1 MCLDFIYVFHS
12 KCLSAGRK
20 PGSSDVV
27 SLFNTGVSQS
37 FKTNLTSL
45 PHGTELYVIVK
56 CINSVQLSTEV
67 VSPAMVVS
75 YDKPSSAS
83 ASVTFLPV
91 NRQMLL
97 QSGTMVDDVV
107 QSNTSLLQLTWHGF
121 TDISGIQGYEYRLL
135 TDNRTVIDWTN
146 VGLHN
151 LVVLDN
157 IPLKNGNSYRA
168 GVRSIN
174 RGLQYSDAVY
184 TDIIID
190 SRKPTLTGE

>member
-1 MCLDFIYVFHS
+1 M
-12 KCLSAGRK
+12 A
-20 PGSSDVV
+20 
-27 SLFNTGVSQS
+27 
-37 FKTNLTSL
+37 
-45 PHGTELYVIVK
+45 
-56 CINSVQLSTEV
+56 
-67 VSPAMVVS
+67 
-75 YDKPSSAS
+75 
-83 ASVTFLPV
+83 
-91 NRQMLL
+91 L

-107 QSNTSLLQLTWHGF
+107 QSNTSLLQLTWQGF

-151 LVVLDN
+151 MVVLDH
-157 IPLKNGNSYRA
+157 LTMKNGNSYRA

-184 TDIIID
+184 TDIIVN